1 MQADAFAVN
10 LGYAKDLR
18 PALVKLQ
25 VREDSRNQNTD
36 CLYSSC
42 DTCFNGCCFCWG
54 VFCRK
59 RTYQRWTLIHCT
71 QLITT
76 HILLLL
82 RGYEPLMD
90 RTIRQIKSLKA
101 CLLYEFLTV
110 LRSVCFE
117 HWITE
122 QEIINLKILAKWFKI
137 YYTYLLIKILR
148 NGIIE
153 QDIQVEKSNQ
163 I

>member
-1 MQADAFAVN
+1 
-10 LGYAKDLR
+10 
-18 PALVKLQ
+18 
-25 VREDSRNQNTD
+25 
-36 CLYSSC
+36 
-42 DTCFNGCCFCWG
+42 
-54 VFCRK
+54 
-59 RTYQRWTLIHCT
+59 
-71 QLITT
+71 
-76 HILLLL
+76 
-82 RGYEPLMD
+82 MD
-90 RTIRQIKSLKA
+90 RTRRQIKSLKA